1 MFVFDKGSHRLNR
14 TLIPQ
19 SQRASSQ
26 KKRKEKARKKHL
38 KNVQSTNIKRN
49 AKWDNKL
56 IFFKRE
62 EQDRY
67 ET

>member
-49 AKWDNKL
+49 AK
-56 IFFKRE
+56 
-62 EQDRY
+62 
-67 ET
+67 